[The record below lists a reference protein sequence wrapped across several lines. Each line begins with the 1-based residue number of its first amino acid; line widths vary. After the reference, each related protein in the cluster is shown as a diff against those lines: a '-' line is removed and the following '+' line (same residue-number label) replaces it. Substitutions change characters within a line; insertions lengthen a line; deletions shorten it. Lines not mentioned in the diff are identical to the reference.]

1 VSIGKPTHKVRVSLK
16 GDLPAEPQFLR
27 IVKNDLKSSGLAY
40 IRDRTLAL
48 SEQCVADV
56 IGRHFSDGKGGTK
69 RYNWSDL
76 SYDLGCG
83 WIVLEISP
91 TDISKDGLRKVCT
104 PQVFMCAARAFIT
117 QGPTENRDQR
127 PMTPE
132 QGVVTL
138 MAHIAMKDLPWKR
151 YLEGPEKKE
160 VITAHEKELDALLT
174 TKLTDTKGVERA
186 VLEELA
192 EDHPEFAFA
201 SGNKQDGRPQATS
214 CREILEYKRSGV
226 WKARVVIQGF

>member
-1 VSIGKPTHKVRVSLK
+1 MSLK

-83 WIVLEISP
+83 WIVTGWHRLTSL
-91 TDISKDGLRKVCT
+91 TH
-104 PQVFMCAARAFIT
+104 AF
-117 QGPTENRDQR
+117 
-127 PMTPE
+127 
-132 QGVVTL
+132 
-138 MAHIAMKDLPWKR
+138 
-151 YLEGPEKKE
+151 
-160 VITAHEKELDALLT
+160 
-174 TKLTDTKGVERA
+174 
-186 VLEELA
+186 
-192 EDHPEFAFA
+192 HP
-201 SGNKQDGRPQATS
+201 PH
-214 CREILEYKRSGV
+214 C
-226 WKARVVIQGF
+226 